1 MKTKRILIK
10 ISGLLIFTIFLFV
23 APAQAVEV
31 KGVTFAD
38 RYQIEQTR
46 LELKGAAVLKWALL
60 FDVYAGA
67 FYLPPMIAGSK
78 WTDDVPKRLE
88 LSYFRNFKAEDFSSS
103 SDKLLRDHLAED
115 AYQTLQERLQQFYR
129 LFRDIEPGDRYSL
142 TYRPE
147 TGTELRLNDELLGA
161 APGADFAVA
170 YFGIWV
176 GPQPIN
182 EGFRDRLLGEE

>member
-1 MKTKRILIK
+1 MKTKRILTK
-10 ISGLLIFTIFLFV
+10 ISGFLILTIFLLV
-23 APAQAVEV
+23 DPAQAVEI

-46 LELKGAAVLKWALL
+46 LELKGTAVLKWALL

-67 FYLPPMIAGSK
+67 FYLPPMIAGSE
-78 WTDDVPKRLE
+78 WADDVPKRLE

-103 SDKLLRDHLAED
+103 SDKLLRDNLAED
-115 AYQTLQERLQQFYR
+115 AYQTLQERLQQFYL
-129 LFRDIEPGDRYSL
+129 LFRNIKPGDRYSL

-147 TGTELRLNDELLGA
+147 TGTELRLNEELLGA

-182 EGFRDRLLGEE
+182 EGFRDRILGGG